1 MIHALVQV
9 TVADFER
16 FWSGFQ
22 TPGGR
27 SASGTARSELGSFA
41 MRTTP
46 IGLPSCSGGRAG
58 RIFERF
64 VQDPEVRASI
74 TQGGTIG
81 APAITY
87 LEQAGELE
95 A

>member
-1 MIHALVQV
+1 MIHVLLQI

-16 FWSGFQ
+16 FWSGFR
-22 TPGGR
+22 TRGRPLRHGSKGARVFRHADAPGKVTILFR
-27 SASGTARSELGSFA
+27 WAS
-41 MRTTP
+41 
-46 IGLPSCSGGRAG
+46 RAHL
-58 RIFERF
+58 ERF
-64 VQDPEVRASI
+64 LQDPEVRASM

-81 APAITY
+81 APVITY

>member
-1 MIHALVQV
+1 MIHVLVQI

-16 FWSGFQ
+16 FWSGFETRGRPLRQ
-22 TPGGR
+22 RHGSTGARVFRHADDPGKVTILFR
-27 SASGTARSELGSFA
+27 WAS
-41 MRTTP
+41 
-46 IGLPSCSGGRAG
+46 RAHL
-58 RIFERF
+58 ERF
-64 VQDPEVRASI
+64 LRDPEVRASM

-81 APAITY
+81 APMITY